1 MKKTLLLTLMQTVQ
15 SVKLLA
21 VVLLMFFPL
30 IASAQQVAETGYYLI
45 GDHNNWDMSDKSYAF
60 TKLDDDKTWEI
71 TIPSEGVY
79 CFKIAPESAYEYHDV
94 SFWSYLLCA
103 EYDQYTGLSGVMMQG
118 EYGAWLLNVDNAIGY
133 TIRIV
138 PSEMTFEI
146 KAKLDQYLTVLK
158 KDGTKTSFNL
168 KDNLQLSFDG
178 SSLVIN
184 ANGFSKSIS
193 IDDIVRLTYE
203 DLMIGDA
210 NGDGKVNVADITT
223 IINYGKGI
231 VTDDF
236 SFNAADANGDK
247 TIDSRDIDYIVDYL
261 LNRDNA
267 PSSGS
272 TPSVNKSSYIYRN
285 DGDFNAFFHE
295 EINNITYSNIG
306 VKGTNFENI
315 VTQVVTTA
323 DKVYYIPLAA
333 IDSISFDAPETIIN
347 NKVFPLTADHNN
359 YIIYSNDEEFCIHS
373 SAPASLLPAV
383 GNIVVCSYDCVSFLN
398 GYLGRVDRIETDNI
412 GYHYYCSQATYD
424 DVFDQIVIHE
434 QLEGNVGED
443 NGSAATR
450 GGDPDAKSF
459 HLWDRQWNYP
469 VETEHLKAE
478 MKLANISNATVTIR
492 KTKKKQPLYWKLEI
506 TNAFSGSISFNGEE
520 EKSYKEQVQ
529 LGKTITAGRL
539 SLPYTL
545 GLLWLEP
552 KMSLFE
558 YLEAS
563 AKMELEFYANFMHSD
578 KVTMTYNKGE
588 WDFGHIPSTT
598 GDVDVA
604 RLNLSGSLEFGFIPQ
619 IDFSL
624 NGTQAGF
631 GIKGKVGV
639 REFAN
644 FEFDAKS
651 AVSDGL
657 YDALIDSY
665 CSTTLPWSVTVHAN
679 ANIFDKYD
687 AKYKGEEKTYT
698 FEPDDNNI
706 PHLLDDMYIFPLFSN
721 LYARGTSG
729 NNSTAWCQGTATR
742 KCLFPMKLGFQ
753 LYDVNNQPLE
763 PIFQDQEYFDSQAP
777 FSVDVSGLGG
787 GKYIV
792 RPVVY
797 MMDRNF
803 VASPQTELVK
813 VATFPGEKGDGTFT
827 MKGKLYGATSDKIGF
842 YYNTTSDLTSETATY
857 VSATPTNS
865 NGDFSATIANPEGST
880 LFFVAA
886 ADLPDL
892 FGQVEEN
899 RGEPQIASLVVN
911 DSDEPTPGQVVDL
924 GLSVKWAGWDIG
936 SSNPEEPGDLFA
948 WGETQT
954 KSEFTEEN
962 YSLMDD
968 DEIMGHKTATGL
980 NGAHRSIAFCSLDDI
995 SATQYDTARAKWG
1008 SSWRM
1013 PTVTETTELIN
1024 NCAQKNITYKGQ
1036 NGVLFTGPNG
1046 NKVFMPVTENDDYWT
1061 STFEDVSRFTA
1072 NGMSW
1077 STSKAQFAKKS
1088 RIRVYYGLRVRAVCD

>member
-1 MKKTLLLTLMQTVQ
+1 MKKNLFIAWMLLLSLV
-15 SVKLLA
+15 
-21 VVLLMFFPL
+21 
-30 IASAQQVAETGYYLI
+30 ASAQQLVETGYYLI
-45 GDHNNWDMSDKSYAF
+45 GDHNNWDMNDKSYAF

-79 CFKIAPESAYEYHDV
+79 CFKIAPESAYEHHDL

-103 EYDQYTGLSGVMMQG
+103 EYDQYTGLTGVMKQG
-118 EYGAWLLNVDNAIGY
+118 EYGAWLLNVENAIGY

-158 KDGTKTSFNL
+158 KDGKRTSFNL

-184 ANGFSKSIS
+184 ANGLAKSIS
-193 IDDIVRLTYE
+193 IDDIVRLTYD

-210 NGDGKVNVADITT
+210 NDDGKVNVADITT
-223 IINYGKGI
+223 IINYRKGI
-231 VTDDF
+231 VTDHF
-236 SFNAADANGDK
+236 SFSAADANGDK
-247 TIDSRDIDYIVDYL
+247 TIDSKDIDYIVDYL

-295 EINNITYSNIG
+295 EINSITYSTIG

-315 VTQVVTTA
+315 ATQVVTTA

-333 IDSISFDAPETIIN
+333 IDSINFDAPETIIN
-347 NKVFPLTADHNN
+347 NKVFPLTADHYN

-383 GNIVVCSYDCVSFLN
+383 GNIVVCSYDCMSFPN
-398 GYLGRVDRIETDNI
+398 GYLGRVDRIETDYI

-424 DVFDQIVIHE
+424 DVFDQIVVHE
-434 QLEGNVGED
+434 QLEGNSVEE
-443 NGSAATR
+443 NAPATTR
-450 GGDPDAKSF
+450 GGDPDATVI

-469 VETEHLKAE
+469 VETEHSTAE
-478 MKLANISNATVTIR
+478 MKLANIANATVTIR
-492 KTKKKQPLYWKLEI
+492 KTKKAQPLYWKLEI
-506 TNAFSGSISFNGEE
+506 TNALSGSISFDAEE
-520 EKSYKEQVQ
+520 EKEFEKQVQ

-552 KMSLFE
+552 KMSLFGYAE
-558 YLEAS
+558 GS
-563 AKMELEFYANFMHSD
+563 AKMELEFFASFMHSD
-578 KVTMTYNKGE
+578 RVMMTYNKGD
-588 WDFGHIPSTT
+588 WDFDHTSSTT

-604 RLNLSGSLEFGFIPQ
+604 RLNLSGSVEVGVIPQ

-639 REFAN
+639 HEFAN

-651 AVSDGL
+651 AVTDGL

-679 ANIFDKYD
+679 ANIFKKYD
-687 AKYKGEEKTYT
+687 AEYDGEEKTYT
-698 FEPDDNNI
+698 FEPDDNEI

-742 KCLFPMKLGFQ
+742 KCLFPMKIGFQ
-753 LYDVNNQPLE
+753 LYDVNNQPVG
-763 PIFQDQEYFDSQAP
+763 PFFQSQAYNDSQAP

-787 GKYIV
+787 GKYTV

-797 MMDRNF
+797 MMDHNF

-827 MKGKLYGATSDKIGF
+827 MKGKLYGTTSNKIGF
-842 YYNTTSDLTSETATY
+842 YYNNTSDLTSGTATY

-886 ADLPDL
+886 AELPDL
-892 FGQVEEN
+892 FGEVEEN
-899 RGEPQIASLVVN
+899 RGEPQTATLVVN

-936 SSNPEEPGDLFA
+936 SSSPEEPGDLFA

-980 NGAHRSIAFCSLDDI
+980 NGAPRSIAFCSLDDI
-995 SATQYDTARAKWG
+995 SATQYDTARATWG

-1024 NCAQKNITYKGQ
+1024 NCAQKSITYKGQ

-1046 NKVFMPVTENDDYWT
+1046 NKIFMPLTADNDYWS
-1061 STFEDVSRFTA
+1061 STYYSARHFNA
-1072 NGMSW
+1072 QGISW
-1077 STSKAQFAKKS
+1077 STANSKFYRNS
-1088 RIRVYYGLRVRAVCD
+1088 RIAVYNGLRVRAVCDE